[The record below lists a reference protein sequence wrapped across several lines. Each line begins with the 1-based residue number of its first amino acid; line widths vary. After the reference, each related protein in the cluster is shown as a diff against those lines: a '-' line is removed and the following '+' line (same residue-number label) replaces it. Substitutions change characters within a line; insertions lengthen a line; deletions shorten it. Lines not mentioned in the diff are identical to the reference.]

1 MKPINSLVALLD
13 IGNIFGGVAEREN
26 AHTLLEII
34 EKQKEEQKI
43 KELALSQ
50 KIAKEEASWRYYK
63 SRAFKSIFE
72 TPQFY
77 NMKHVKYLNHEEYR
91 LFKIPFQTGNKRTS
105 AHVEYEE
112 IGGVEYNKA
121 TKKERTKES
130 KEHSSSH
137 L

>member
-1 MKPINSLVALLD
+1 M
-13 IGNIFGGVAEREN
+13 
-26 AHTLLEII
+26 TLLEII

-50 KIAKEEASWRYYK
+50 KITKEEASWRYYK

-91 LFKIPFQTGNKRTS
+91 LFKDTISNG
-105 AHVEYEE
+105 
-112 IGGVEYNKA
+112 
-121 TKKERTKES
+121 
-130 KEHSSSH
+130 
-137 L
+137 

>member
-1 MKPINSLVALLD
+1 M
-13 IGNIFGGVAEREN
+13 
-26 AHTLLEII
+26 TLLEII

-50 KIAKEEASWRYYK
+50 KITKEEASWRYCK
-63 SRAFKSIFE
+63 GRAFKSIFE
-72 TPQFY
+72 TQQFY

-112 IGGVEYNKA
+112 IGGVEYNKE
-121 TKKERTKES
+121 TQKERTKES
-130 KEHSSSH
+130 KEHSQQSS
-137 L
+137 LSRTK